1 MDNRE
6 YFLLSKVE
14 NILVAKNYEFQTHNN
29 MIRVYFDSGDEIE
42 IVLSKIISMNKYING
57 VTKKFTYESEDDFL
71 KNIESL

>member
-14 NILVAKNYEFQTHNN
+14 NILVAKNYEFQTLNN

-42 IVLSKIISMNKYING
+42 IV
-57 VTKKFTYESEDDFL
+57 
-71 KNIESL
+71 

>member
-29 MIRVYFDSGDEIE
+29 MIRVYFDSEI
-42 IVLSKIISMNKYING
+42 L
-57 VTKKFTYESEDDFL
+57 DFRVSPL
-71 KNIESL
+71 PG